1 MMRSMIKKVSCLVCD
16 TGLNGNNSVI
26 STEKIVRFAIVFI
39 ISITV
44 LLGVIE
50 SRSSLFE
57 FTRALLSVNIFFF
70 FLSDVPYLIQ
80 ALIMSLRLKM
90 CFQRV
95 GIKITFKNAFFS
107 HLAGMF
113 FSDFSMGRT
122 GYLAAALPVETRINV
137 SLGVVSTT
145 IAADAIFK
153 GVMGGICILI
163 FSILFFQ
170 YEYALTAVAVSIF
183 MAGGGILFL
192 LYVWRD
198 IDLLERISVKIP
210 IFGQRLAIFLKE
222 WRGSIKDLESF
233 IPVLFLFPLVG
244 LILRGFEWSILASA
258 CGFHL
263 SVPLAMLLH
272 PMLTILRLIPFTLS
286 GLGVF
291 EFALVTLLP
300 QYSESNLI
308 AFGILDMINNAFV
321 DAAGLHI
328 LRKIKLRI
336 TSNGDRDE

>member
-1 MMRSMIKKVSCLVCD
+1 MNKK
-16 TGLNGNNSVI
+16 NEE
-26 STEKIVRFAIVFI
+26 STKNVEETIRFTVVFI

-50 SRSSLFE
+50 SRSSLSE
-57 FTRALLSVNIFFF
+57 FTRTMLSVNMLLF
-70 FLSDVPYLIQ
+70 FLSDLPYFIQ
-80 ALIMSLRLKM
+80 ALIMSLRLKV
-90 CFQRV
+90 CFQKL
-95 GIKITFKNAFFS
+95 GIKITFKNALLS

-122 GYLAAALPVETRINV
+122 GYLAAALPVETSINK

-145 IAADAIFK
+145 IAVDAIFK

-170 YEYALTAVAVSIF
+170 YEYAFAAIAVSIF
-183 MAGGGILFL
+183 MAGGGVLFM
-192 LYVWRD
+192 LYVWRE
-198 IDLLERISVKIP
+198 IDLLEKIAVKIP
-210 IFGQRLAIFLKE
+210 LFGQRLSVFLKE
-222 WRGSIKDLESF
+222 WRESIKELESF

-258 CGFHL
+258 CGFNL

-291 EFALVTLLP
+291 EFALITLLP
-300 QYSESNLI
+300 QYPQSSLI

-321 DAAGLHI
+321 DVIGLPFMKKA
-328 LRKIKLRI
+328 KIK
-336 TSNGDRDE
+336 